1 MATDAPRVVA
11 QVVSSTLQT
20 PPHTGKGRDLRT
32 ILISEDA
39 NAIWN
44 EIDSFVQSTKPLPTG
59 DRETIT
65 QDLFLHLL
73 SLRKSDDFLSEDC
86 PDEEIQNELLLQLQI
101 ILQRNS

>member
-1 MATDAPRVVA
+1 MATDAPIVVA

-20 PPHTGKGRDLRT
+20 PPHTGKGRDLRAV
-32 ILISEDA
+32 LISEDA

-44 EIDSFVQSTKPLPTG
+44 EVDSFIQSTMPLPTG

-73 SLRKSDDFLSEDC
+73 SLQIFDEFLSEDC
-86 PDEEIQNELLLQLQI
+86 TDEEIQNALLFQLQKM
-101 ILQRNS
+101 LQANA

>member
-1 MATDAPRVVA
+1 MATDAPKVVA

-20 PPHTGKGRDLRT
+20 PPHHGKGRGLRSV
-32 ILISEDA
+32 LISQDA

-44 EIDSFVQSTKPLPTG
+44 EIDSFIHSTKLLPTG

-73 SLRKSDDFLSEDC
+73 SWQIFGNFLSEDC
-86 PDEEIQNELLLQLQI
+86 TDEEIQNELRLQLQKM
-101 ILQRNS
+101 LQGNS